1 FRVSNV
7 QVNGAASRTEE
18 KGPFLRIYLNE
29 ILRPQRKAVI
39 EFDFV
44 ASLPPQR
51 ATKDLF
57 TEAMDE
63 LLRILKLE
71 NSSTQ
76 DYGVFGSSKDILNLG
91 LWYAALAKYE
101 ESGWDE
107 QEYSG
112 IGDVS
117 YFDPSDFQVR
127 ITAPANYK
135 VVTTGSIV
143 KRIPSKQGKIVLYS
157 QSKMTRDF
165 EVELS
170 ARFEELTRI
179 QNRVIVRSFF
189 LPEHAESGKR
199 VLDSAVQA
207 LEYYEKNFGPYP
219 YTELDV
225 VEAPLYGGAGGVEF
239 PGIVTISSMLYRDV
253 TPDAQDDLLKKLIAD
268 NPTFDQLIEF
278 VVAHEVA
285 HQWWNAVVGSNSKQF
300 PFIDEAMANYSA
312 ILYFEHYYG
321 RQAAENQMALQ
332 MKVNYQLHR
341 LLGGSDQPVQQP
353 ASSFKG
359 ALEYSAIVYGKGALY
374 FDHLRSLIGD
384 AAFFA

>member
-1 FRVSNV
+1 
-7 QVNGAASRTEE
+7 
-18 KGPFLRIYLNE
+18 
-29 ILRPQRKAVI
+29 
-39 EFDFV
+39 
-44 ASLPPQR
+44 
-51 ATKDLF
+51 
-57 TEAMDE
+57 
-63 LLRILKLE
+63 
-71 NSSTQ
+71 
-76 DYGVFGSSKDILNLG
+76 
-91 LWYAALAKYE
+91 YE

-300 PFIDEAMANYSA
+300 PFIDEAMANFSA

-384 AAFFA
+384 AAFFAVMRKYYDSYWFRIAGPDDFRIIAQKQAPPKRRQIEQLHQRWLKERHGDEDIGPGTLDAVFRTVLGAQSQVPPPDLDKLLKGLDDLLKQQ